1 MSRGRFAAA
10 LLNTSRSLLNA
21 ASLIMLTLVLITADV
36 DRLASSA
43 PGPGPDPAAS
53 PLLAALASTD
63 SAAEIYSS
71 RYKQQVTSSTLQW
84 RTVNGRDYPE
94 DLVAVGR
101 VGAGGEV
108 LFLCR
113 ALYLGRKIPGY
124 LKRPL
129 CTIELA
135 GHVMNSTNF
144 QVQFPITSF
153 FFQSSLIMPLH
164 Q

>member
-1 MSRGRFAAA
+1 MSRSRFAAA
-10 LLNTSRSLLNA
+10 LLNTSRSLPNA
-21 ASLIMLTLVLITADV
+21 ASLMLTLVLISTDLN
-36 DRLASSA
+36 RLVSSM
-43 PGPGPDPAAS
+43 PDPAIAA
-53 PLLAALASTD
+53 LAALGSTD
-63 SAAEIYSS
+63 SSVEIYSS

-101 VGAGGEV
+101 VGSGGEV

-144 QVQFPITSF
+144 QVQLNML
-153 FFQSSLIMPLH
+153 FQSFNNHIK
-164 Q
+164 